1 MPQKEK
7 SVLAERLHMLRVAS
21 GMKQEDIA
29 NYLGISRSSYTY
41 YELSRSKPD
50 YDSLI
55 RLASLFRVSVD
66 YLIGKTN
73 FPDASRQLRV
83 EDDTLNRKEIQEMS
97 PGDLTSNE
105 RHLLYLFRLLP
116 EDDQLDFIE
125 RIRSTHESKGH

>member
-73 FPDASRQLRV
+73 FPDASRRVRV
-83 EDDTLNRKEIQEMS
+83 EDDTPKKKEVKEMTL
-97 PGDLTSNE
+97 GDLTDSE

-116 EDDQLDFIE
+116 EDDQLDFLQE
-125 RIRSTHESKGH
+125 IRARHEHASR

>member
-73 FPDASRQLRV
+73 FPDASRRIRV
-83 EDDTLNRKEIQEMS
+83 EDDTPQKKEVKEMTL
-97 PGDLTSNE
+97 GDLTDSE

-116 EDDQLDFIE
+116 EDDQLDFLHQ
-125 RIRSTHESKGH
+125 IRSRHEQSSR

>member
-1 MPQKEK
+1 MPQRER
-7 SVLAERLHMLRVAS
+7 SVLAERLHMLRIAS

-73 FPDASRQLRV
+73 FPDASRQAHI
-83 EDDTLNRKEIQEMS
+83 EDSTVQKKETKEMTL
-97 PGDLTSNE
+97 GDLTDGE
-105 RHLLYLFRLLP
+105 RHLLYLYRLLP
-116 EDDQLDFIE
+116 EDDQLDFLHE
-125 RIRSTHESKGH
+125 IRTRYEKSSQ